1 MKTNKFLVAA
11 LAGITLAGCSSD
23 DELQYPDFTGPV
35 EVQFAGELTSD
46 PVLQTAWTRSG
57 EEGSDGQG
65 DDAEPES
72 GGGSN
77 SGSESANDD
86 WAAPY
91 LSIGITP
98 TSITGKT
105 SSGNTIGKYFNV
117 KYTTTSTGTTATF
130 KAASDT
136 IYFQSPKET
145 VTFAAY
151 SPYYEDLASGGDN
164 KGIITLSADN
174 AHNVTDYIWAQAE
187 GATYTDNKVNF
198 TFTHI
203 QSKLKINVKLDE
215 SVSLPKEVTTTS
227 YEDDDMN
234 GQTQVST
241 TTTEPTVTIASV
253 KIEGLVESGTFNT
266 ATGVSTTAS
275 GADATEILYNY
286 DANTGVSVAEGY
298 EYIIIPQTIA
308 AKGFILTVTTSNGD
322 IYKKTFDS
330 KITFDPGYAYTYN
343 ITAKKYNLEVEATI
357 SKWSE
362 EDEEDEDAMMT
373 EKTIAQ
379 FEVFSDPDET
389 QIYDLAFSDGTFMRI
404 ADADGNI
411 PTSLTIPDDKTV
423 SGIVYYIGDV
433 TADDPTLKREHPD
446 CTHGLI
452 VALDN
457 AAVYEERVYWQ
468 NPNCFDDVYANFQNA
483 EESLYSEKNGYKKIQ
498 VSVNFNSDSN
508 EFIYGTEDFGLFNL
522 KLGFNNTF
530 VLRKYNEVKT
540 DNQVN
545 PVLKVDAYAK
555 TNTAPEGSSGWYLPS
570 PMEMALWCE
579 NVNELS
585 LKSESI
591 KTNTVMEKLDKVFS
605 LLSKASITCVDL
617 NNVVTDGS
625 YWTSLEGSKD
635 YAFTFDVY
643 YYRYNSYAYL
653 SHSRKEDSSFFSVRA
668 VCAF

>member
-46 PVLQTAWTRSG
+46 PILQTAWTRSG
-57 EEGSDGQG
+57 EEGSDGQDG
-65 DDAEPES
+65 AAGQDGADEPES

-77 SGSESANDD
+77 SGSESNNDNWD
-86 WAAPY
+86 DSY
-91 LSIGITP
+91 SSIGITP

-130 KAASDT
+130 KAESDT
-136 IYFQSPKET
+136 IFFQSPKET

-151 SPYYEDLASGGDN
+151 SPYCEDLASDGDN
-164 KGIITLSADN
+164 KGIISLSTDN

-198 TFTHI
+198 AFTHI

-215 SVSLPKEVTTTS
+215 SVSLPKEVT
-227 YEDDDMN
+227 
-234 GQTQVST
+234 T

-266 ATGVSTTAS
+266 ATGESTTAS

-330 KITFDPGYAYTYN
+330 KITFAPGYAYTYN

-362 EDEEDEDAMMT
+362 EDEDDEDAMMT
-373 EKTIAQ
+373 KAPIIGDFDEPEKA
-379 FEVFSDPDET
+379 ELYDLVFSDGSFKHVVET
-389 QIYDLAFSDGTFMRI
+389 VGGDVPSSIT
-404 ADADGNI
+404 
-411 PTSLTIPDDKTV
+411 LTDKQKSEV
-423 SGIVYYIGDV
+423 RGIVYYKGDV
-433 TADDPTLKREHPD
+433 TEDDPILKRDYKD
-446 CTHGLI
+446 CNHGLI
-452 VALDN
+452 VALN
-457 AAVYEERVYWQ
+457 NNEGITEVPYWQ
-468 NPNCFDDVYANFQNA
+468 KTLQDICASFQNA
-483 EESLYSEKNGYKKIQ
+483 SESDYSESKGYKKIQ
-498 VSVNFNSDSN
+498 
-508 EFIYGTEDFGLFNL
+508 IYTLYCMDGAKDYRYWNPQNDDQTILDA
-522 KLGFNNTF
+522 KLGYNNTV
-530 VLRKYNEVKT
+530 VLRAYNESKKDATDYQVIPVIAVDDYNKT
-540 DNQVN
+540 
-545 PVLKVDAYAK
+545 YA
-555 TNTAPEGSSGWYLPS
+555 APSGCSDWYLPS
-570 PMEMALWCE
+570 AKEAGLLYDAVTKMMIPET
-579 NVNELS
+579 
-585 LKSESI
+585 KP
-591 KTNTVMEKLDKVFS
+591 NTIETSNVMEKLISVFS
-605 LLSKASITCVDL
+605 LLKEAGVSVKDLSATSKYLIGLECYANGLKYCYVKNHANVDIRI
-617 NNVVTDGS
+617 NNGTSYTDM
-625 YWTSLEGSKD
+625 E
-635 YAFTFDVY
+635 
-643 YYRYNSYAYL
+643 
-653 SHSRKEDSSFFSVRA
+653 VRPI
-668 VCAF
+668 CAF

>member
-1 MKTNKFLVAA
+1 MKTNKYLIAA

-23 DELQYPDFTGPV
+23 DELQYSDFTGPV

-46 PVLQTAWTRSG
+46 PILQTAWTRSG
-57 EEGSDGQG
+57 EEGGDGQDGADGQG
-65 DDAEPES
+65 DDAETES

-77 SGSESANDD
+77 SGSESTNDD

-136 IYFQSPKET
+136 IFFQSPKET

-151 SPYYEDLASGGDN
+151 SPYYEDLASDGDN
-164 KGIITLSADN
+164 KGIISLSADN
-174 AHNVTDYIWAQAE
+174 AHNVTDYIWAKAE

-215 SVSLPKEVTTTS
+215 SVSLPKEVT
-227 YEDDDMN
+227 N
-234 GQTQVST
+234 
-241 TTTEPTVTIASV
+241 TTTEPSVTIASV

-266 ATGVSTTAS
+266 ATGESTTVS
-275 GADATEILYNY
+275 DADATEILYNY

-330 KITFDPGYAYTYN
+330 KITFAPGYAYTYN

-362 EDEEDEDAMMT
+362 KDEEDEDAMMT
-373 EKTIAQ
+373 KKTIAQ

-389 QIYDLAFSDGTFMRI
+389 QIYDLAFSDGTYMRI

-411 PTSLTIPDDKTV
+411 PQVLLFRKK
-423 SGIVYYIGDV
+423 
-433 TADDPTLKREHPD
+433 KRF
-446 CTHGLI
+446 
-452 VALDN
+452 VALSIGL
-457 AAVYEERVYWQ
+457 VM
-468 NPNCFDDVYANFQNA
+468 
-483 EESLYSEKNGYKKIQ
+483 SLPK
-498 VSVNFNSDSN
+498 
-508 EFIYGTEDFGLFNL
+508 
-522 KLGFNNTF
+522 
-530 VLRKYNEVKT
+530 
-540 DNQVN
+540 
-545 PVLKVDAYAK
+545 
-555 TNTAPEGSSGWYLPS
+555 
-570 PMEMALWCE
+570 MA
-579 NVNELS
+579 S
-585 LKSESI
+585 
-591 KTNTVMEKLDKVFS
+591 
-605 LLSKASITCVDL
+605 
-617 NNVVTDGS
+617 
-625 YWTSLEGSKD
+625 
-635 YAFTFDVY
+635 
-643 YYRYNSYAYL
+643 
-653 SHSRKEDSSFFSVRA
+653 
-668 VCAF
+668 